1 MNAAVPVIY
10 LLHGDDEFAIKQ
22 SIADLQAKNEAEAGS
37 MADLN
42 TASLDGRTA
51 ALDEVRYACLVLPF
65 LAGRRLVIYHNP
77 LARFRRPAR
86 FGEATGDADETDPA
100 PGSTGGAAKK
110 DREALVALLD
120 SVPPTTALVL
130 AEYQLLD
137 DASLQPPYSKKK
149 MKDHWLVRWAK
160 ANPTRTFY
168 KVHELPRGPALVRW
182 IQNRARALGGKF
194 NSDAAEEL
202 GSLVGGDTRS
212 AENEINKL
220 LAYVNY
226 ARPVA
231 YEDVAL
237 LTADIAETSIF
248 DVVDAIGE
256 RNGTAATRLLNR
268 LLAEDD
274 PQRIFG
280 MVVRQFR
287 LLLMARAVIEESGG
301 EAEIAHLVKVHPFVA
316 RKLNE
321 QARRFT
327 TPDLEGLY
335 HRLLEIDQGVKL
347 SQVEMPVALNTLV
360 AATTR

>member
-1 MNAAVPVIY
+1 MNAAAPVIY

-22 SIADLQAKNEAEAGS
+22 SIADLQAKNETESGPMAG
-37 MADLN
+37 MN
-42 TASLDGRTA
+42 TTILDGRAA
-51 ALDEVRYACLVLPF
+51 ALDELRYACLVLPF
-65 LAGRRLVIYHNP
+65 LAGRRLVIYHHP
-77 LARFRRPAR
+77 LARFRRSGR
-86 FGEATGDADETDPA
+86 SGETGDGTDNGVDA
-100 PGSTGGAAKK
+100 PQGAGSSKK
-110 DREALVALLD
+110 DRDALLSLLD

-130 AEYQLLD
+130 AEYQLLED
-137 DASLQPPYSKKK
+137 SALQPPYSKKQV
-149 MKDHWLVRWAK
+149 KDHWLVRWAK
-160 ANPTRTFY
+160 ANPARAFY
-168 KVHELPRGPALVRW
+168 KAHELPRGPALVRW
-182 IQNRARALGGKF
+182 IQNRTRDLGGKITP
-194 NSDAAEEL
+194 DAAEEL
-202 GSLVGGDTRS
+202 GNLVGGDTRT
-212 AENEINKL
+212 AENEIHKL

-248 DVVDAIGE
+248 DVVDAIGQ
-256 RNGTAATRLLNR
+256 RQAKQASRLLNR

-287 LLLMARAVIEESGG
+287 LLLMARAVLEEGGG
-301 EAEIAHLVKVHPFVA
+301 EAEIARLVKVHPFVA

-327 TPDLEGLY
+327 TPDLEMLY
-335 HRLLEIDQGVKL
+335 HRLLEIDRGVKL

-360 AATTR
+360 ASVTR